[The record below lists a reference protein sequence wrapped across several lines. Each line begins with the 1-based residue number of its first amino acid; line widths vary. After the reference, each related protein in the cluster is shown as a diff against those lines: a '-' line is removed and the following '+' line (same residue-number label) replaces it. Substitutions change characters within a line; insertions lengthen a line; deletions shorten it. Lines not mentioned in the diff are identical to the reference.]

1 MRTYRTEIAILLE
14 ILRAMD
20 ADEGTLASI
29 SRRVNVP
36 YGRLEEYA
44 DELCRRKLA
53 EAVSGDESSDRAT
66 RYRVTD
72 EGRKFMTEA
81 RQFEWF
87 LHAYGMHL

>member
-20 ADEGTLASI
+20 TDELSLAKL

-36 YGRLEEYA
+36 YRRLEEYVE
-44 DELCRRKLA
+44 ELGRRKLA
-53 EAVSGDESSDRAT
+53 QAVPDDEGSDRAT
-66 RYRVTD
+66 HFRVTD

-87 LHAYGMHL
+87 LHAYGIHL

>member
-20 ADEGTLASI
+20 AGETTLAKLAH
-29 SRRVNVP
+29 RVNVP
-36 YGRLEEYA
+36 YRRLEQYA
-44 DELCRRKLA
+44 EELCRRKLA
-53 EAVSGDESSDRAT
+53 EVAVDPDPSERAV

-87 LHAYGMHL
+87 LQAYGIQL

>member
-1 MRTYRTEIAILLE
+1 MRSYRTEIAILLE

-20 ADEGTLASI
+20 AGEVTLARLSHT
-29 SRRVNVP
+29 VNVP
-36 YGRLEEYA
+36 YRRLEEYA

-53 EAVSGDESSDRAT
+53 EEVPGDEGSDRAT
-66 RYRVTD
+66 RFRVTD

-87 LHAYGMHL
+87 LHSYGIQL

>member
-1 MRTYRTEIAILLE
+1 MRTYRTEFAILLE

-20 ADEGTLASI
+20 TDEVTLAKL
-29 SRRVNVP
+29 SRKVNVP
-36 YGRLEEYA
+36 YRRLEEYA

-53 EAVSGDESSDRAT
+53 EALPEDPESGRAT
-66 RYRVTD
+66 RFRVTD

-87 LHAYGMHL
+87 LHAYGIQI